1 MKCILYDFRR
11 AFTGRW
17 FTLAAI
23 ASAAALYMSIGNDTY
38 FLMNILRD
46 VENSSYF
53 PFNLSDLIVQGM
65 RGEFGTMTF
74 PALVTLPFAAQPLQ
88 EIKSGAI
95 RPAVFRV
102 GRRNWMLGKGIA
114 CILAGMLLP
123 VIASM
128 LLMIVMHG
136 VMLIYCSSLFPA
148 GDLTA
153 LLQPM
158 AARMLCGGIWASVG
172 CIIALL
178 TETAAAAYLA
188 PLCLCYALTMIGT
201 RFFPQIAMLN
211 PANWLTGDV
220 WQLLFLLALLV
231 AAVLFTLRRE
241 VLRHA

>member
-11 AFTGRW
+11 AITGRW
-17 FTLAAI
+17 FLAAFMV
-23 ASAAALYMSIGNDTY
+23 SVAALYMSIG
-38 FLMNILRD
+38 
-46 VENSSYF
+46 SASH
-53 PFNLSDLIVQGM
+53 NLINQMKYLKEYGDHFYRSVADLLTMGMQGD
-65 RGEFGTMTF
+65 FGVMTL
-74 PALVTLPFAAQPLQ
+74 PALSALPFAAQALQ

-102 GRRNWMLGKGIA
+102 GRRNWMIGKGIT

-128 LLMIVMHG
+128 LLMIVLHG

-178 TETAAAAYLA
+178 TETAAAG
-188 PLCLCYALTMIGT
+188 ALMAT
-201 RFFPQIAMLN
+201 P
-211 PANWLTGDV
+211 
-220 WQLLFLLALLV
+220 
-231 AAVLFTLRRE
+231 
-241 VLRHA
+241 